1 MDKLAYTLGV
11 DPLELRLK
19 HDAEK
24 DRSEDQSCLSKAG
37 RACD

>member
-24 DRSEDQSCLSKAG
+24 DRSEDKSCLSKAG